1 VTRIATA
8 AVTSALVLLAPALA
22 YACPVC
28 FSGNEEN
35 RTAYFVTFVLLTV
48 LPLLSIGGIVYW
60 LVRRI
65 RRAEAAAE
73 LEI

>member
-73 LEI
+73 I